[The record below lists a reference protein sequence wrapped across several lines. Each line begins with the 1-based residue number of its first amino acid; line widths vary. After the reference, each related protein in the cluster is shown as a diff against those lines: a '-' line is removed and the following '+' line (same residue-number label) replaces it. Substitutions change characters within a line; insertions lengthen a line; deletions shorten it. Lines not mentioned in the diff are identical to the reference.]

1 MDVSVV
7 RNASANVVTV
17 SRPVPMMPMTRG
29 PRRSNRRPAMGP
41 MMPMRMAP
49 GKRMRPDTV
58 ADCPSSD
65 CT

>member
-1 MDVSVV
+1 M
-7 RNASANVVTV
+7 VTV